1 MHILFIPT
9 WFETPTH
16 PTSGKAVKDLAYALA
31 RYGHDLTIHIL
42 YQSPESL
49 PLTQT
54 FDNQIELWHSHCD
67 ERGKLYPVWNTYS
80 IRSYNKVLQNYTKKH
95 GVPDLIHI
103 HSYPSLAIAA
113 YFNKI
118 YGIPFFYTEHSSK
131 VAQDNL
137 NYIEKTLIRKYTIKA
152 NGVSAVGHHLAHT
165 LDKIIHRPVKVIPN
179 TLDFDYFYPDK
190 KIHTEDLIMINLL
203 NKNKQV
209 DLGIKT
215 YLLWQKHHPHAKLHI
230 IGDGPEKEDLTIQIN
245 HLSQSDHILLY
256 GEQHPNEWL
265 HLLQSSACLML
276 LSKFET
282 FGVVAAEALACGVPV
297 VALENNGINEIT
309 NNEEIAILP
318 VTSTEREVLDGIE
331 QVIKKGNVHFIN
343 LREKL
348 KSRLDYPEVASQ
360 YLSFYNIDSIKTT

>member
-16 PTSGKAVKDLAYALA
+16 PTS
-31 RYGHDLTIHIL
+31 
-42 YQSPESL
+42 
-49 PLTQT
+49 
-54 FDNQIELWHSHCD
+54 DNQIELWHSHCD
-67 ERGKLYPVWNTYS
+67 QRGKLYPVWNTYS
-80 IRSYNKVLQNYTKKH
+80 IRSYNKVFQNYTKKH

-230 IGDGPEKEDLTIQIN
+230 IGDGPEKEDL
-245 HLSQSDHILLY
+245 
-256 GEQHPNEWL
+256 
-265 HLLQSSACLML
+265 
-276 LSKFET
+276 
-282 FGVVAAEALACGVPV
+282 
-297 VALENNGINEIT
+297 NNGINEIT

-348 KSRLDYPEVASQ
+348 KSRLDYPVVASQ